1 LGIEA
6 NKKIEGMRGIKD
18 RDREITNR

>member
-18 RDREITNR
+18 GDREITNR